1 MSADERLRRE
11 IDQLGRL
18 FGDVILRFDGEQA
31 FNLIEEIRQEARLTA
46 SGDAAAGQR
55 LAERLKTLALDELR
69 TVVRAF
75 SMFLELANVAEDRQR
90 VRTLRE
96 RERQAYPHPHRE
108 SIGDAIE
115 RLRDRNLTAAE
126 TQALLNRIHAELVFT
141 AHPTEAKRRSL
152 RSKLRLLRTVLAALD
167 SNQLL
172 PSEEETLRTRLRGC
186 LIMLW
191 QTDSIRP
198 NRPTVET
205 EIQRG
210 LSFRETLWSTVPRI
224 YATLRSALA
233 TAYPN
238 DPIAVPRL
246 LSFGTWIG
254 GDRDGHPFVTP
265 MVTGQSIQWLRSAT
279 LEAHATICR
288 ELIDTLSISRQKS
301 RRSNL
306 LEERI
311 HSACNRWPELMP
323 KLATQGIHETY
334 RRWLHIIHW
343 RLERTTTAQ
352 LLGPLPTGSYA
363 STEELLDDVC
373 AIHSSLLAEGNTEV
387 ASQEV
392 QSWIDQIQIFGLHTA
407 RLDIRQHAAVYRD
420 VVAEIWQ
427 AAGLIEDRGSLT
439 EEDRIRLLAMPTES
453 LNHVDPSRLSAQ
465 AVETLKLYRT
475 IRRSA
480 RAFGMEALGGNVISM
495 TQYPSDLL
503 NVLWLWKWSERTDGG
518 SPLDTEL
525 RLPVIPL
532 FETIGDLKHAPRILA
547 TALETPMYRKW
558 VEAQGNRQIVMIGYS
573 DSTKDGGFLAA
584 SWHLQRGQKDL
595 YEIAERHSVHL
606 TFFHGRGGSLG
617 RGGGPTARA
626 ILSLPAGTF
635 DGSLRLTEQGEIL
648 AERYDDPHIAYR
660 HLEQVLWSIV
670 TSVSQQATKIP
681 DNWLKWMDE
690 LAETSYRE
698 YRRLIEHPAF
708 IPFFRT
714 VTPVADIEG
723 LNIGSRPA
731 RRSSSDRLEDLR
743 AIPWVFAWTQCRCL
757 IPAWYGLGSALQ
769 SILTSSTEAEEVGRM
784 YRDWPFFQ
792 ATIDN
797 AVLAVA
803 KSNRSVFHRYVDLA
817 GNQTGFQ
824 EIRELIDAEWQR
836 TEDVLRKVTRCNE
849 LLDNVPWLQRSIA
862 VRNGYV
868 DPLNLIQAELQDR
881 SRQNDAEERRE
892 DLTELKQ
899 LVVKGLAAGMRTTG

>member
-1 MSADERLRRE
+1 M
-11 IDQLGRL
+11 
-18 FGDVILRFDGEQA
+18 
-31 FNLIEEIRQEARLTA
+31 
-46 SGDAAAGQR
+46 
-55 LAERLKTLALDELR
+55 
-69 TVVRAF
+69 
-75 SMFLELANVAEDRQR
+75 
-90 VRTLRE
+90 
-96 RERQAYPHPHRE
+96 
-108 SIGDAIE
+108 
-115 RLRDRNLTAAE
+115 
-126 TQALLNRIHAELVFT
+126 
-141 AHPTEAKRRSL
+141 
-152 RSKLRLLRTVLAALD
+152 
-167 SNQLL
+167 
-172 PSEEETLRTRLRGC
+172 
-186 LIMLW
+186 
-191 QTDSIRP
+191 
-198 NRPTVET
+198 
-205 EIQRG
+205 
-210 LSFRETLWSTVPRI
+210 PRI

-279 LEAHATICR
+279 VEAHTAICR

-343 RLERTTTAQ
+343 RLERTATAQ
-352 LLGPLPTGSYA
+352 LIGPLPTGSYA

-392 QSWIDQIQIFGLHTA
+392 QSWIDQIQVFGLQTA
-407 RLDIRQHAAVYRD
+407 RLDIRQHAAVYRE

-439 EEDRIRLLAMPTES
+439 EENRIRLLAAPIES
-453 LNHVDPSRLSAQ
+453 LGHVDPSRLSPQ

-475 IRRSA
+475 IRRSS

-503 NVLWLWKWSERTDGG
+503 SVLWLWKWSERTDGG
-518 SPLDTEL
+518 SPLDIEL

-532 FETIGDLKHAPRILA
+532 FETISDLKHAPRILA
-547 TALETPMYRKW
+547 TALENPMYREW
-558 VEAQGNRQIVMIGYS
+558 VQAQGNRQIVMIGYS

-584 SWHLQRGQKDL
+584 SWHLQRGQKELHDV
-595 YEIAERHSVHL
+595 AERHSVHL

-670 TSVSQQATKIP
+670 TGVSQQATKIP
-681 DNWLKWMDE
+681 DNWLRWMDE

-723 LNIGSRPA
+723 LRIGSRPA

-817 GNQTGFQ
+817 GNKSGFQ
-824 EIRELIDAEWQR
+824 EVRELIDTEWQR

-881 SRQNDAEERRE
+881 SRQDDAEERQE